1 MNLIDELLQNKEA
14 LGGVAELLAKNP
26 QILAAAASLLSTKD
40 ASVGD
45 AGGLGGLLGAFQSK
59 GLGDLAASWVGTG
72 QNRSISPDQ
81 VASVLGNDTLSQF
94 ASKAGIGL
102 DEAGPALAAL
112 LPMLVDRTT
121 PKGQVPDATALEG
134 SLGGLLSGLMG

>member
-121 PKGQVPDATALEG
+121 PKGQVPDATTLEG